1 MGTALCDRITAVTI
15 HHAEL
20 PRSTHTTQ
28 QAITR
33 QAATPSL
40 VPDQ

>member
-1 MGTALCDRITAVTI
+1 MGTPLCDRITAVTT
-15 HHAEL
+15 HHTGL
-20 PRSTHTTQ
+20 PQSTHTTQ